1 MIIAECFT
9 KSYLEKIKSE
19 FPVVD
24 PTILEKTIYAF
35 ELLVSLLEENLDFI
49 FKGGTSLLLLIPQ
62 PKRLSIDV
70 DISINIL
77 KEELEKKLELIKKRG
92 KFYDWVEDPRTENN
106 IPKKH
111 YKMFF
116 NSVINPVTKT
126 YILLDILFE
135 KNPYPKI
142 LKKGIASE
150 LLFMDSEVKISLP
163 TINSIIGDK
172 LTAFAPNTTVIQF
185 GINKEMQI
193 NKQLLDIGELFNF
206 ANDIDEMRE
215 SFNNFVMIQSQ
226 YLGRNFSVDEVVD
239 DIYKI
244 SFLISQ
250 INLKAGIRNNMTEL
264 FLKGMKALRS
274 HLIRGFYNLEET
286 KIYSS
291 RIAFLVSSLK
301 SEINFNQLKN
311 YEISRIKNNSL
322 KGEFKILE
330 RLRKILP
337 EAYYYWQTI
346 HNEIKN
352 RD

>member
-24 PTILEKTIYAF
+24 PTIFEKTIYAF
-35 ELLVSLLEENLDFI
+35 ELLVSLVEENLDFI

-62 PKRLSIDV
+62 PKRLSIDI
-70 DISINIL
+70 DISVNIS
-77 KEELEKKLELIKKRG
+77 KEKLENKLEQIKKKG
-92 KFYDWVEDPRTENN
+92 KFFDWVEDPRTENN

-111 YKMFF
+111 YKLFF
-116 NSVINPVTKT
+116 NSVINPGTKS
-126 YILLDILFE
+126 YILLDTLFE
-135 KNPYPKI
+135 NNPYPKI
-142 LKKGIASE
+142 FRKEINTDLV
-150 LLFMDSEVKISLP
+150 LLDSKVKINLP

-172 LTAFAPNTTVIQF
+172 LTAFAPNTTGIQF
-185 GINKEMQI
+185 GIDKEMQI
-193 NKQLLDIGELFNF
+193 NKQLFDIGELFNF
-206 ANDIDEMRE
+206 ADDIDEIRE
-215 SFNNFVMIQSQ
+215 SFNNFVRIQSQ
-226 YLGRNFSVDEVVD
+226 YLNCNFSIDEVLN

-250 INLKAGIRNNMTEL
+250 INLKGGVSNEITEL

-274 HLIRGFYNLEET
+274 HLLRGVYNLEET

-291 RIAFLVSSLK
+291 RVAFLVSSLK
-301 SEINFNQLKN
+301 SDINFNQHKH
-311 YEISRIKNNSL
+311 YEILRINNNSL
-322 KGEFKILE
+322 TGEFKVLE

-346 HNEIKN
+346 HNEIKE
-352 RD
+352 